1 MKTMG
6 MRERADESFRE
17 QENQGKPEDGGTM
30 LSFVF
35 VLAGALVGTAAVCVG
50 IFGGESGALGPLERM
65 IGIAGGGRMAS
76 LCLGTA
82 FRMIRNTVRLF

>member
-1 MKTMG
+1 MKTMA
-6 MRERADESFRE
+6 MRERTDESFRE
-17 QENQGKPEDGGTM
+17 QENRGKPEGGTM

-35 VLAGALVGTAAVCVG
+35 VLSGALVGMAAVCVG
-50 IFGGESGALGPLERM
+50 IFGGGSGALGPLERM

-82 FRMIRNTVRLF
+82 FRMIRKTVRLF